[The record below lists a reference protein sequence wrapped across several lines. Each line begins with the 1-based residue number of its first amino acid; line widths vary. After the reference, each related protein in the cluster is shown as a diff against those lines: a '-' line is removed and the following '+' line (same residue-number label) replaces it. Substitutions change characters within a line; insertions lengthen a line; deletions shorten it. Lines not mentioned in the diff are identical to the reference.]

1 MLPSCIACRFGQG
14 LEQDALGA
22 SEGAVAFSCV
32 GRYLDADGTMAFKLA
47 GGPCN
52 YAGGGLFKINPVTVI
67 DDEGRKHTVFAF
79 ADVEQPM
86 RHSAMLALEAAT
98 EDPDAFDSGDC
109 SIYSVADGDDDHMH
123 MIEQSLVCD
132 CSNDIFAFNRCTHC
146 GASAPWASQLGCGL
160 A

>member
-1 MLPSCIACRFGQG
+1 MPAAINQVAPIDAAITSARSTMTRAEWIAEATRRFGSDPIGWRFICPSCSHVASVKDWR
-14 LEQDALGA
+14 DAGA

-79 ADVEQPM
+79 ADVEQP
-86 RHSAMLALEAAT
+86 H
-98 EDPDAFDSGDC
+98 
-109 SIYSVADGDDDHMH
+109 
-123 MIEQSLVCD
+123 
-132 CSNDIFAFNRCTHC
+132 
-146 GASAPWASQLGCGL
+146 AP
-160 A
+160 

>member
-1 MLPSCIACRFGQG
+1 
-14 LEQDALGA
+14 
-22 SEGAVAFSCV
+22 
-32 GRYLDADGTMAFKLA
+32 
-47 GGPCN
+47 
-52 YAGGGLFKINPVTVI
+52 
-67 DDEGRKHTVFAF
+67 
-79 ADVEQPM
+79 M

-146 GASAPWASQLGCGL
+146 GAPAPWASQLGCGL